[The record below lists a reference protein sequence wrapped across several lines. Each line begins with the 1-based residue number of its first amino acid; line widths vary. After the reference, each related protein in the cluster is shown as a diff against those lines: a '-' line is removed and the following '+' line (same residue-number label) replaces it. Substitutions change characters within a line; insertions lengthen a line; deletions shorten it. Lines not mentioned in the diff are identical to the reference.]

1 MMSVSF
7 EKLTGITIGNYHLEQ
22 YIGQSKIGPIFLAR
36 ADATTTYLLRFLT
49 GTMNLPAKDYEVYL
63 ERFQYQAG
71 RIAALQHPY
80 ILPLLDYG
88 AYRGLAYLVSPRLP
102 MRSLGT
108 RLARNGPLDIVTA
121 GRYLD
126 QIATAL
132 EYAHEHAV
140 LHGSLSVD
148 CIFIRLDGHL
158 VVADFGVR
166 SLVEL
171 QQQDTQRGLLDEW
184 SMESAPEQLLGKP
197 AGPTTDVYALGAVIY
212 YLLTG
217 TPVFSGSTL
226 DEVIQQHLYAS
237 IPPLIQLR
245 SDLPAGLYSILARA
259 LAKDPAQRFHQPG
272 ALANAYHHI
281 VAPNNRTRMPF
292 VVFPVPSSQIQQQ
305 FMAADSQADTPFRE
319 REWSSNG
326 TSNAEPMPAAQ
337 HPARQNSIPH
347 SLHGFP
353 DANFVSL
360 RDGPRPELMRRLRQR
375 NTRRTALIAAFI
387 ALMVVVASTI
397 GITLLARNGSAAQ
410 KATGQVTFFTNPNE
424 STLQTDALNIALRG
438 LNAPPAGSS
447 YDAWLINV
455 QTEQVTALGT
465 LKEHQQS
472 WTLPVPYTETT
483 SNLLASGAKLE
494 VTQEQGAVK
503 VPTGTVILAG
513 SFPPQAF
520 AHIQHLLVSYPD
532 TPRKIGLLVGALEQ
546 THLLGIQAAVLQSA
560 TTSHNTVA
568 IDCIAQSLI
577 DIIEGK
583 HGSHYQPLDA
593 TCIQQDV
600 TATGDRFGL
609 LTKGGYLTGAEEH
622 ASLAISQP
630 DATPAMHQHAALL
643 DIALTNITGWVTTID
658 QDALLLRA
666 NPANLTPVQA
676 IVRLADTA
684 YHGVDT
690 NGDGQIDPVAGE
702 AGALTAYQQGQLMA
716 TLSLTPG

>member
-7 EKLTGITIGNYHLEQ
+7 EKLTGITLGNYHLEQ

-49 GTMNLPAKDYEVYL
+49 GTMNLSAKDYEVYL
-63 ERFQYQAG
+63 EHFQYQAG
-71 RIAALQHPY
+71 RIASLQHPY

-108 RLARNGPLDIVTA
+108 RLARNGPLDVVTA

-171 QQQDTQRGLLDEW
+171 QQQNAQRGLLDEW
-184 SMESAPEQLLGKP
+184 SMESAPEQLLDKP
-197 AGPTTDVYALGAVIY
+197 AGPATDVYALGAVMY

-237 IPPLIQLR
+237 IPPLLQLR

-292 VVFPVPSSQIQQQ
+292 VVFPAPASQAQQQ
-305 FMAADSQADTPFRE
+305 FMAADSQADILLRE
-319 REWSSNG
+319 RERSSNG
-326 TSNAEPMPAAQ
+326 SFNAEPAAQ

-353 DANFVSL
+353 DTNFVNL
-360 RDGPRPELMRRLRQR
+360 RDSPRPELMRRFRQR
-375 NTRRTALIAAFI
+375 NVRRTALIAALI
-387 ALMVVVASTI
+387 ALMVVAASTI
-397 GITLLARNGSAAQ
+397 GITLLVRNGSAAQ
-410 KATGQVTFFTNPNE
+410 AVTGQVTFFTNQNE
-424 STLQTDALNIALRG
+424 SALLTDALKITVPG
-438 LNAPPAGSS
+438 LEAPPAGSS
-447 YDAWLINV
+447 YDAWLVNE
-455 QTEQVTALGT
+455 QTEQVTTLGT
-465 LKEHQQS
+465 L
-472 WTLPVPYTETT
+472 TLKSGSYTLQFADGNT
-483 SNLLASGAKLE
+483 NLLASGERLE

-503 VPTGTVILAG
+503 APTGKVILAG

-520 AHIQHLLVSYPD
+520 AHIQHLLVSFPD
-532 TPRKIGLLVGALEQ
+532 TPGKIGMLVGALEQ
-546 THLLGIQAAVLQSA
+546 THLLGIQAAVLQSL

-568 IDCIAQSLI
+568 IGCIAQSLI
-577 DIIEGK
+577 DIIEGI
-583 HGSHYQPLDA
+583 HGSHYRPLDDA
-593 TCIQQDV
+593 CTQQDV
-600 TATGDRFGL
+600 TATGDGFGL
-609 LTKGGYLTGAEEH
+609 LGKGYLAGAEEH

-630 DATPAMHQHAALL
+630 DATSTMHQHAALL

-666 NPANLTPVQA
+666 KPANPTPVQA
-676 IVRLADTA
+676 IVTLADTA

-690 NGDGQIDPVAGE
+690 NGDGQVDPVAGE